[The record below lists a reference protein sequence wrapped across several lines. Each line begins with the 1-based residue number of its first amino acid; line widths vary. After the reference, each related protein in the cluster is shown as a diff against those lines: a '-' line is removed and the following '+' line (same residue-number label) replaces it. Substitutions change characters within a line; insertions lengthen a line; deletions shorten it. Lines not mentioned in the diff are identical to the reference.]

1 MKFNW
6 IFSHSNC
13 FRIKKMAS
21 VLNVSTSGYYA
32 FLNRPQSNRTYEN
45 NEFSLK
51 IRRIF
56 YRSRKTYGS
65 PRIHAELKEQGTRI
79 GHGRVERI
87 MRSSQISP
95 QKPCIFRVR
104 TTISDPTLKYFEN
117 HLNQSFAPGRTGE
130 VYVSDITYIRIKG
143 GFAYLSTVMDLGNRE
158 IIGWDLSE
166 SLESRSVANSLERAL
181 NKRPIGGASIFHSDR
196 GIQYI
201 SAEVRKIIQDNK
213 IQQSMSRRGNCYDN
227 AVQESFYGTLK
238 RECIR
243 QIPELKTFR
252 EMRQILFDYIEV
264 FYNRKRR
271 HSALGFQ
278 SPKNYIKITA

>member
-1 MKFNW
+1 
-6 IFSHSNC
+6 
-13 FRIKKMAS
+13 MAS

-32 FLNRPQSNRTYEN
+32 FLNRPRSNRTYEN

-65 PRIHAELKEQGTRI
+65 PRIHAELKEQGMRI

-87 MRSSQISP
+87 MRKDQISP

-104 TTISDPTLKYFEN
+104 TTISDPTLKYFNN
-117 HLNQSFAPGRTGE
+117 HLNQSFAPDRIGE

-181 NKRPIGGASIFHSDR
+181 KKRPIGGASIFHSDR

-243 QIPELKTFR
+243 QIPELKTFK

-271 HSALGFQ
+271 HSALDFQ
-278 SPKNYIKITA
+278 SPRNYIRIAA

>member
-1 MKFNW
+1 M
-6 IFSHSNC
+6 
-13 FRIKKMAS
+13 
-21 VLNVSTSGYYA
+21 
-32 FLNRPQSNRTYEN
+32 
-45 NEFSLK
+45 
-51 IRRIF
+51 
-56 YRSRKTYGS
+56 RKD
-65 PRIHAELKEQGTRI
+65 
-79 GHGRVERI
+79 
-87 MRSSQISP
+87 QISP

-104 TTISDPTLKYFEN
+104 TTISDPTLKYFNN
-117 HLNQSFAPGRTGE
+117 HLNQSFAPDRIGE

-181 NKRPIGGASIFHSDR
+181 KKRPIGGASIFHSDR

-243 QIPELKTFR
+243 QIPELKTFK

-271 HSALGFQ
+271 HSALDFQ
-278 SPKNYIKITA
+278 SPRNYIRIAA